1 MDVVIRQTPKEVAQ
15 LAAAIMARYVS
26 EGKNIGLATGSTPLL
41 TYQELITKHREG
53 LSFANTTAFLLD
65 EYVGLPEDH
74 EQSYHY
80 TIYNE
85 FTQYVDFADGAVH
98 TPDGMNPR
106 TEEAGREY
114 EAAIEAAGGIDI
126 QLLGV
131 GTNGHVGFNEPG
143 SSFESLTRLKTLHPQ
158 TRRDNA
164 RFFGS
169 LEDVPIHVITQG
181 LGTIRRAGHLL
192 LLATGENK
200 ADAVARLV
208 EGPVSAMMP
217 ASVLQ
222 LHRHATVIVD
232 EAAASQLQETEF
244 YRFVDANRPE
254 WQAY

>member
-1 MDVVIRQTPKEVAQ
+1 MLFR
-15 LAAAIMARYVS
+15 S
-26 EGKNIGLATGSTPLL
+26 
-41 TYQELITKHREG
+41 
-53 LSFANTTAFLLD
+53 
-65 EYVGLPEDH
+65 
-74 EQSYHY
+74 
-80 TIYNE
+80 
-85 FTQYVDFADGAVH
+85 
-98 TPDGMNPR
+98 
-106 TEEAGREY
+106 
-114 EAAIEAAGGIDI
+114 
-126 QLLGV
+126 
-131 GTNGHVGFNEPG
+131 
-143 SSFESLTRLKTLHPQ
+143 RLKTLHPQ

-169 LEDVPIHVITQG
+169 LEEVPIHVITQG

-217 ASVLQ
+217 ASALQ